1 MKIGVNFFLEFLK
14 FFKKK
19 LTPKFKAC
27 PLVEVLMSEFD
38 AELVTA
44 SEGLLEKNQKLTGLL
59 AKELQLKK
67 KIKDKELELAKARE
81 QLEYSERKAT
91 LRDTYMAQRSAL
103 LKTADMKVT
112 QIENRGERRVDKV
125 KEMISELETKLIDTE
140 NKFDD
145 RIRALEKQKDDTLAK
160 IKKQIRQLE
169 STISE
174 KEERTEERK
183 MQETQSFKDRIAFY
197 DRELARLES
206 EASTPRI
213 KGLEFELRTLNEEL
227 WKVEED
233 HYGESPTKRL
243 TYNVSI
249 RPATPPTPKTPELEP
264 VKPKIDKLPKASF
277 LDSDSDSDSSFEPP
291 KQSKKKTLEFLPSQG
306 QQQARPMYPKIIQS
320 TKVGKR

>member
-1 MKIGVNFFLEFLK
+1 
-14 FFKKK
+14 
-19 LTPKFKAC
+19 
-27 PLVEVLMSEFD
+27 MSEFD

-59 AKELQLKK
+59 AKEIQLKK

-81 QLEYSERKAT
+81 QLEYSERKAI

-206 EASTPRI
+206 EATTPRI

-227 WKVEED
+227 YKVEED

-243 TYNVSI
+243 NCPNNVTI

-264 VKPKIDKLPKASF
+264 EPDKQIVKPKIDKLPKASF
-277 LDSDSDSDSSFEPP
+277 LDSDSESDSSFEPP
-291 KQSKKKTLEFLPSQG
+291 KHSKKKTLELPMH
-306 QQQARPMYPKIIQS
+306 QQARPMYPKIIQS